1 MWKDQELHKLFRS
14 RLPIANL
21 PTAFAERLAY
31 TILEEVAIL
40 RQTNSLCDGATT
52 DYLEEA
58 MPIKPAP
65 KSTVHR
71 LVKSTCLR

>member
-21 PTAFAERLAY
+21 PTAFAERLAH

-40 RQTNSLCDGATT
+40 RQTNSLCDSATT
-52 DYLEEA
+52 DYAEDG
-58 MPIKPAP
+58 MPVKLAP
-65 KSTVHR
+65 KPK
-71 LVKSTCLR
+71 VKSTCLR